1 LNTKNEWSISK
12 VFEAV
17 NSLFSLIDSLSGK
30 RLIEAVIEG
39 KKWPKSL
46 PKVTDPN
53 VATQIAELLL
63 QAHYFHHSEKVKEK
77 KGYLKVGILPTFSRN
92 SKFILMSNCTVSLDF
107 TTEFL

>member
-1 LNTKNEWSISK
+1 
-12 VFEAV
+12 VP
-17 NSLFSLIDSLSGK
+17 SLFSLISSLPGK

-53 VATQIAELLL
+53 VAVQIAELLL

-77 KGYLKVGILPTFSRN
+77 KGYLKVGNFPTLSQHQ
-92 SKFILMSNCTVSLDF
+92 KLTGLSL
-107 TTEFL
+107 